1 MAGIPRNLYGILNME
16 IGKPSQGEGCFLPG
30 FFKRY
35 DNVITRI
42 R

>member
-16 IGKPSQGEGCFLPG
+16 TEVPSQGEGHFLPG

-35 DNVITRI
+35 DNVMTRI